1 MLKKK
6 EKDEEDAADGAG
18 AEQREQ
24 ENEDANTSATKQ
36 PGKLAKGFASLR
48 RKASSAA
55 NKALARVGLAEEE
68 EEGPGDDEEEDTPGA
83 QARPERTGS
92 GQQRSGSQVRA
103 VVRRSRLPAPIG
115 GAGVTL
121 ASAPLGA
128 CGDTRVPC
136 PCAPC
141 ACVPCSTGFRV
152 LGPCRPPET
161 TLPALDLC
169 ACQDGE
175 DAGDDENG
183 DVKADREAKKM
194 ERKKKKKRDPDN
206 PNDDGEDSDE
216 IDTDFARDG
225 QIVVKAKAERTEEEI
240 KLDESRPPSRPVS
253 ATLSERNAV
262 QASAVAAALENAQ
275 GADAEDAEPAG
286 PRKIKRAPGD
296 PAPQEE
302 QVADLSGPQ
311 RFLVTIDQIEN
322 LRVDT
327 GYVFLRLT
335 MGNIARES
343 KRYPCGDQLI
353 QGIVKVWT
361 GLIKIN
367 EEFYWEIGDNDAYVS
382 CLLMHVKENGTE
394 AVDLGEVK
402 LDAKKFGVR
411 QVQETYKFSDEAGV
425 VKLKGSKLTK
435 GGEAENED
443 DEQAIMAAMQKH
455 SVTLTSTMRL
465 SIRVI
470 QAVDI
475 PAMDE
480 EGTSDPY
487 LIINCGH
494 MKKRSKV
501 IQRTLKP
508 QWHEDFDFFFAAKT
522 TVPQMEIEMWDRDTS
537 ARDDFMGKASLA
549 IGALLDL
556 RPRQEWVK
564 FKTGNGQYAGK
575 AQIYMTME
583 PKLGQSDS
591 PLKETIMNWFFAE
604 ESYLRFWEEVTGGV
618 SGKRGSA
625 METTS
630 SEELAPAVLKISVL
644 RAKDLLAM
652 DRGGTSDPYVRLHIG
667 DDLVKNKK
675 TSVKNKTLNP
685 TWMENFEFHIQSSQR
700 RDGLVVEAF
709 DKDVVGSDDSLGK
722 LQILLDTLIP
732 DQEYRE
738 WYRFEKDENAKP
750 TDKPN
755 DGQIELSYT
764 LKEIVEKEEAKEN
777 DSAGP
782 KGATGLK
789 RTQTTVH
796 REVKGMQV
804 TVVGGRGMPKMDSGP
819 FGKCDPY
826 LKLRCGS
833 TEHKTQVIKRTLAP
847 TWNENFTFTV
857 ESEDSDIL
865 IVECYD
871 YDMVGAHDFIG
882 SVEIK
887 PKELNAKTS
896 EWYKL
901 VHPDNPE
908 FNAEVFLTLIPVHE
922 SMEEAEKKILAAQAE
937 AKENAASTVLTL
949 DVVAAKGLEAKDSGG
964 TSDPYAIVQVSKEKR
979 KTKVIKKDLN
989 PEWAEKFELVVNDV
1003 NDTLKVSVW
1012 DKDLIGSDD
1021 LIGETMIPLESIVG
1035 QKVPQ
1040 KWYTLYCDSRITGEI
1055 MLGLKLPKP
1064 EGYKSNEEIIQD
1076 VTPQDVS
1083 KEAEASLNQS
1093 NNSDS
1098 STAMYG
1104 QHVCTPPHIRIYISG
1119 TLSDLAQERHFL
1131 HDDVIPQIRRFCEKH
1146 DIFCSVVDVRMGMV
1160 TEEPSMIDICLQEL
1174 DRCSIFLCFV
1184 AQKYGIRVEN
1194 VEPLLKARP
1203 WVENVQGK
1211 SVVEFEVA
1219 SAIVTDP
1226 HKFHGRAFVYLRDSA
1241 YVDSVP
1247 GLARDDYE
1255 ESDPTNALAL
1265 EAFKKRLNSLQGVP
1279 VVNDYV
1285 SPESVMKQVS
1295 KDLLRTV
1302 KKMYGDETRK
1312 RLLTLQRA
1320 TLLHYCAA
1328 DVLHYFLD
1336 SEIAQQLNNYVAF
1349 DDRTVLNVVGPP
1361 GSGKTSLLRTWGAL
1375 YEINRC
1381 RDVFFFM
1388 HFDLGAAGVESA
1400 KGILRRIL
1408 FEMKAFYKI
1417 EEDVP
1422 NDYIQIKRTFLLW
1435 LRMGIAKGGIVIMID
1450 GADGFDEPNDGI
1462 RQFLDCIPKI
1472 LPGGLRLI
1480 LSMETGASVFDQ
1492 ILKKV
1497 NFVKT
1502 LNVGAL
1508 SMKARKYICESM
1520 LVRRNRPVE
1529 DLEERIIQDQGMRNP
1544 LHLRVTMEYFLRTNV
1559 FLPGTSLEAT
1569 FDNILELIEKDFW
1582 EIAPGL
1588 VKKTFTSIARSRRGM
1603 TDTELMSIGG
1613 VNRITWAQFLGSV
1626 EELLDCPDGLMNFI
1640 HGSFDD
1646 AVCARYLQ
1654 SEEDKQKATVTLS
1667 TYFADTALS
1676 FRKIEEYPWLLAEN
1690 ARYWFQFA
1698 QPSEYRQVWRN
1709 LRNCL
1714 VDIDFFQAMYRP
1726 QFVSDLHDFW
1736 HEMADVYDFVHEYEE
1751 SIAMYASKSGSKGAT
1766 DRIIPAVHV
1775 ATCQTKLA
1783 RFFYDS
1789 TRFEAAERMYLK
1801 AIETWK
1807 GCPGKLEQ
1815 VANITLEL
1823 GRMQFVW
1830 GRYEVAEET
1839 LKDAVGHLEKR
1850 FGMNNEGTGKALYL
1864 IADALRR
1871 QKKEAEGVP
1880 YCERAFQTLD
1890 DRMDKS
1896 KKDCSPLYARCTFTL
1911 AILFEILEK
1920 NTKAIEK
1927 YEKCIPVFANALGT
1941 SHPEY
1946 CQALESL
1953 AGVYKAEGELTKAA
1967 ACYQTVLPIK
1977 EEMSALGASLGD
1989 VTTTQNNLAAIFVQL
2004 GDMKAANV
2012 MYRKTVKVRE
2022 HQFGHTHVSVAR
2034 SLEMLA
2040 NTLSETGD
2048 LKDAAMHLQ
2057 RALNIRTRIYGAAH
2071 IECAATMLNL
2081 STVQCRRGQFGAA
2094 RELFKKWLKVM
2105 LAALGASHPT
2115 SIWALNW
2122 LDRWP
2127 EGGAPGTK
2135 MGKKAKKGEMLPGG
2149 KMIVKIIRARGLKAM
2164 DSGKS
2169 SDPYVVVQFSGQT
2182 QKTWPKIKTL
2192 NPEWNEKFEFKVSK
2206 DDRINS
2212 EIVFQCFDKDIMGDD
2227 DDMGKFTIKLMQIP
2241 VAQAY
2246 RVWKQFDDA
2255 ENFPGDVEIEVL
2267 LTEENPPGPK
2277 LEFAN
2282 EAPRGTLLEQME
2294 EKQKR
2299 DKMREER
2306 MQKAAD
2312 LDADEAARNKARAR
2326 INKAS
2331 LKKIERE
2338 KRREAKIAAGLWK
2351 EGDPDDDD
2359 ANDFIDSEPEEEG
2372 KADEP
2377 EEEQTA
2383 DEDDGEPKKASRL
2396 LGLET
2401 DAQTLMEM
2409 EAPESE
2415 AVDEQGATKLH
2426 YACMWGK
2433 EDKVTALLAEDADP
2447 NVQDKDGLTPLHYAV
2462 GDGHV
2467 GILPMMMEA
2476 GAALDIADKEGDMV
2490 IHIAIQ
2496 EKQQECLSFILMQRP
2511 DLINVKGAGGNTALH
2526 LAAGTEED
2534 NKVMV
2539 QFLLANGADAFIENE
2554 DGYSALDLAQE
2565 RNDTILNHPH
2575 YPIIRDHLGI
2585 KETHTGERGAPLKP
2599 VIAEKM
2605 WAFIEQEEIENVLN
2619 YLSGG
2624 LDVDGRL
2631 DANKTT
2637 SLMLAVN
2644 LMKVPL
2650 VKELIDP
2657 QWDANVDIAD
2667 HVGRSALHF
2676 CALLGDEIPIEILDM
2691 LLQRNPNLNLPDIRG
2706 YTPFHFACERCPVN
2720 VLELMS
2726 ERSTVD
2732 ALAFTED
2739 GHTSLH
2745 LAALAGRLDSVRFL
2759 LDKLRGS
2766 AAGNLTFVDEKMA
2779 LHDAVNRMDN
2789 KGNTA
2794 LHLAA
2799 RSEKNKEMC
2808 ELLLEAGGNAR
2819 QVNKDEMSAL
2829 DVAAKQGHGDLINLL
2844 TVAQRS
2850 EPGAG
2855 KGADLAK
2862 ELMMITFAI
2871 KDGDA
2876 EKVHSRFEEGF
2887 GDVDLV
2893 MFLNLPSDEVGDTL
2907 LHKAAAAGQAAIIKI
2922 LVDKGA
2928 YVHAMNEL
2936 RCTPL
2941 HAAAMH
2947 GQAKAIDYLLE
2958 RGADPRA
2965 SDSEGY
2971 CPMHYAAGEGHVEAM
2986 DALVTQGNCDETLK
3000 TFQGLTVLHIAVTE
3014 AQEDMVRYLLQRRP
3028 ELASI
3033 PDSDEVLPIQY
3044 AKAADDRNEE
3054 IINLLAVNIL
3064 SPQGR
3069 LACCLSRSFAIL
3081 VCCIARRV
3089 L

>member
-1 MLKKK
+1 MC
-6 EKDEEDAADGAG
+6 
-18 AEQREQ
+18 
-24 ENEDANTSATKQ
+24 
-36 PGKLAKGFASLR
+36 SL
-48 RKASSAA
+48 S
-55 NKALARVGLAEEE
+55 
-68 EEGPGDDEEEDTPGA
+68 
-83 QARPERTGS
+83 
-92 GQQRSGSQVRA
+92 
-103 VVRRSRLPAPIG
+103 
-115 GAGVTL
+115 
-121 ASAPLGA
+121 
-128 CGDTRVPC
+128 CRVP
-136 PCAPC
+136 
-141 ACVPCSTGFRV
+141 
-152 LGPCRPPET
+152 E
-161 TLPALDLC
+161 PARLALYLC
-169 ACQDGE
+169 ARQEGKGD
-175 DAGDDENG
+175 GDDENN
-183 DVKADREAKKM
+183 KADRDTKKK
-194 ERKKKKKRDPDN
+194 ERKKKKQRDPDN

-216 IDTDFARDG
+216 IDTDFGRDG
-225 QIVVKAKAERTEEEI
+225 QIVVKVKEDRTEMEI

-262 QASAVAAALENAQ
+262 KASAVAAALENAQ
-275 GADAEDAEPAG
+275 GADAPDEPSG
-286 PRKIKRAPGD
+286 PRKMKRAPGEG
-296 PAPQEE
+296 ASQE
-302 QVADLSGPQ
+302 QPPADLSGPQ
-311 RFLVTIDQIEN
+311 RFLVTIDQIEE
-322 LRVDT
+322 LRVDD
-327 GYVFLRLT
+327 GHVFLRLT
-335 MGNIARES
+335 MGSLRRES

-353 QGIVKVWT
+353 QGVVKVWT

-382 CLLMHVKENGTE
+382 CLLMHVREKDKEG
-394 AVDLGEVK
+394 VDLGEVK

-425 VKLKGSKLTK
+425 VKLKGSKLTR

-455 SVTLTSTMRL
+455 SVTLTGTMRL

-487 LIINCGH
+487 LIITCGQ

-549 IGALLDL
+549 IGALVDL
-556 RPRQEWVK
+556 RPRQEWVR
-564 FKTGNGQYAGK
+564 FKGTNGQNAGK
-575 AQIYMTME
+575 VQIYMTME

-591 PLKETIMNWFFAE
+591 PLKETIMNWFLAE
-604 ESYLRFWEEVTGGV
+604 DSYLRFYEEITGGV
-618 SGKRGSA
+618 SGKRGGA

-630 SEELAPAVLKISVL
+630 SDELAPAVIKISVL

-652 DRGGTSDPYVRLHIG
+652 DRGGTSDPYVRLVIG

-675 TSVKNKTLNP
+675 TTVKNKTLNP
-685 TWMENFEFHIQSSQR
+685 TWMENFELHIQSSQR
-700 RDGLVVEAF
+700 RDSLWVEAF
-709 DKDVVGSDDSLGK
+709 DKDLVGTDDSLGK
-722 LQILLDTLIP
+722 FGIALDTIIP
-732 DQEYRE
+732 NQDYRE
-738 WYRFEKDENAKP
+738 WYKFDKDENAKP

-755 DGQIELSYT
+755 DGQIELSYV
-764 LKEIVEKEEAKEN
+764 LKEMGDKADENEKESPDQKGPLARQRTHAKM
-777 DSAGP
+777 
-782 KGATGLK
+782 
-789 RTQTTVH
+789 H

-833 TEHKTQVIKRTLAP
+833 TEHKTKVVKKTLSP
-847 TWNENFTFTV
+847 TWNENFNFAV
-857 ESEDSDIL
+857 ESEDSDVL

-871 YDMVGAHDFIG
+871 YDMVGSHDFIG

-908 FNAEVFLTLIPVHE
+908 FHAEVFLTLIPVHE
-922 SMEEAEKKILAAQAE
+922 SMEEAEKKILAAQTE

-949 DVVAAKGLEAKDSGG
+949 EVVAAKGLEAKDSGG
-964 TSDPYAIVQVSKEKR
+964 TSDPYTIVQVAKEKR
-979 KTKVIKKDLN
+979 KTKVIQKDLN

-1012 DKDLIGSDD
+1012 DKDFIGSDD
-1021 LIGETMIPLESIVG
+1021 LIGETMIPLESVVG

-1040 KWYTLYCDSRITGEI
+1040 KWYTLYHESRITGEI
-1055 MLGLKLPKP
+1055 MLGMKLPKP
-1064 EGYKSNEEIIQD
+1064 EGYKSHEEIIAE
-1076 VTPQDVS
+1076 VTPQDVT
-1083 KEAEASLNQS
+1083 KEEATLNLS
-1093 NNSDS
+1093 NNSDN

-1104 QHVCTPPHIRIYISG
+1104 HHVCTPPHVRVYISG

-1131 HDDVIPQIRRFCEKH
+1131 HGDVIPQIRRFCEKH

-1160 TEEPSMIDICLQEL
+1160 SEDSSMIDICLQEL

-1184 AQKYGIRVEN
+1184 GQKYGIRVEK
-1194 VEPLLKARP
+1194 VDHLLKARP

-1211 SVVEFEVA
+1211 SIVEFEVA

-1255 ESDPTNALAL
+1255 ESDPTDALAL

-1285 SPESVMKQVS
+1285 GPESVMKQVS

-1302 KKMYGDETRK
+1302 KRMYADQTRK

-1320 TLLHYCAA
+1320 TLLHYCA
-1328 DVLHYFLD
+1328 DPVLHYFLD
-1336 SEIAQQLNNYVAF
+1336 SETAQQLNNYVAF
-1349 DDRTVLNVVGPP
+1349 DDRTVLNIVGPP
-1361 GSGKTSLLRTWGAL
+1361 GSGKTSLLRTWGQL

-1381 RDVFFFM
+1381 RDVFFFI
-1388 HFDLGAAGVESA
+1388 HFDLGASGVESA

-1408 FEMKAFYKI
+1408 FEMKAFYNI
-1417 EEDVP
+1417 EEEVP

-1435 LRMGIAKGGIVIMID
+1435 LRMGIAKGGIVIVID

-1502 LNVGAL
+1502 LNIGTL
-1508 SMKARKYICESM
+1508 SMKARKHVCESM
-1520 LVRRNRPVE
+1520 LLRRNRPVE
-1529 DLEERIIQDQGMRNP
+1529 DLEERIIQDNEMRNP
-1544 LHLRVTMEYFLRTNV
+1544 LRLRVAMEYFLRTNV
-1559 FLPGTSLEAT
+1559 FLPGMSLAAT
-1569 FDNILELIEKDFW
+1569 FDNVLELIEKDFW

-1588 VKKTFTSIARSRRGM
+1588 VKKTFTCIARSRRGM

-1613 VNRITWAQFLGSV
+1613 VNRITWARFIGSV
-1626 EELLDCPDGLMNFI
+1626 EELLDCPNGLMNFI

-1646 AVCARYLQ
+1646 AICKRYFE
-1654 SEEDKQKATVTLS
+1654 SEEDKQKVTVLLS
-1667 TYFADTALS
+1667 TYFSETPLS
-1676 FRKIEEYPWLLAEN
+1676 FRKIEEYPWLLAET
-1690 ARYWFQFA
+1690 AQYWFQFA
-1698 QPSEYRQVWRN
+1698 QPAEYRQVWRN

-1714 VDIDFFQAMYRP
+1714 VDIDFFQAMYRD

-1736 HEMADVYDFVHEYEE
+1736 HQMADVFDLVHEYEE
-1751 SIAMYASKSGSKGAT
+1751 SIEKYASKSGSKGAT

-1815 VANITLEL
+1815 VANITLEM
-1823 GRMQFVW
+1823 GKMQFVW
-1830 GRYEVAEET
+1830 GRYEQAEET
-1839 LKDAVGHLEKR
+1839 LKDAVGHLEKK
-1850 FGMNNEGTGKALYL
+1850 FGMNNVGTGKALFL

-1871 QKKEAEGVP
+1871 QKKEAEGLP

-1890 DRMDKS
+1890 DRMDKA
-1896 KKDCSPLYARCTFTL
+1896 KKECSPLYARCTFTL
-1911 AILFEILEK
+1911 GVLFEILEK
-1920 NTKAIEK
+1920 NPKAIEK
-1927 YEKCIPVFANALGT
+1927 YERCIPVFAKALGT

-1946 CQALESL
+1946 CQALECL
-1953 AGVYKAEGELTKAA
+1953 AGVYKAEGELSKAA

-1989 VTTTQNNLAAIFVQL
+1989 VTTTQNNLAAIFVQQ
-2004 GDMKAANV
+2004 GDLKAANV

-2149 KMIVKIIRARGLKAM
+2149 KMSVNIIRARGLKAM
-2164 DSGKS
+2164 DSGGT
-2169 SDPYVVVQFSGQT
+2169 SDPYVVVQFSGQS

-2227 DDMGKFTIKLMQIP
+2227 DDMGKFTIKMMQLP

-2255 ENFPGDVEIEVL
+2255 ENFPGDVEIEIL
-2267 LTEENPPGPK
+2267 LLEDNPPGPK
-2277 LEFAN
+2277 LEFADS
-2282 EAPRGTLLEQME
+2282 APRGTLIEQME

-2299 DKMREER
+2299 DTMRDER
-2306 MQKAAD
+2306 AQKAAD
-2312 LDADEAARNKARAR
+2312 IEADEAARNKARAR

-2351 EGDPDDDD
+2351 EGDPDDNDE
-2359 ANDFIDSEPEEEG
+2359 NDFVDSEPDEEE
-2372 KADEP
+2372 KADEL
-2377 EEEQTA
+2377 EEVQPGAEEA
-2383 DEDDGEPKKASRL
+2383 GETKKVSRL
-2396 LGLET
+2396 LGLDT

-2409 EAPESE
+2409 EASESE
-2415 AVDEQGATKLH
+2415 AVDEQGATRLH
-2426 YACMWGK
+2426 YAAMWGK
-2433 EDKVTALLAEDADP
+2433 EDKITALLAEGADP
-2447 NVQDKDGLTPLHYAV
+2447 NVKDKDGLTPLHYAV

-2467 GILPMMMEA
+2467 GIMPMLIDK
-2476 GAALDIADKEGDMV
+2476 GAMLDVADKEGDMV
-2490 IHIAIQ
+2490 IHISIQ

-2526 LAAGTEED
+2526 LAAGAEED
-2534 NKVMV
+2534 NSGMV
-2539 QFLLANGADAFIENE
+2539 RFLLANGADAFIENE

-2605 WAFIEQEEIENVLN
+2605 WAFIEQDELENVLN

-2637 SLMLAVN
+2637 SLMLAIS

-2650 VKELIDP
+2650 VKELVDP

-2667 HVGRSALHF
+2667 HHGRSALHF
-2676 CALLGDEIPIEILDM
+2676 CALLGETISIEMLDM
-2691 LLQRNPNLNLPDIRG
+2691 LLQRNPNLNLHDIRG

-2720 VLELMS
+2720 VLQMMF
-2726 ERSTVD
+2726 ERATVD
-2732 ALAFTED
+2732 ALAVTED

-2745 LAALAGRLDSVRFL
+2745 LAALACRLDNVKFL
-2759 LDKLRGS
+2759 IDKMRGS
-2766 AAGNLTFVDEKMA
+2766 AAGNLTFVDEQLA

-2799 RSEKNKEMC
+2799 RSEKNKEIC
-2808 ELLLEAGGNAR
+2808 KIILEAGGNAR
-2819 QVNKDEMSAL
+2819 QVNKDDMSAL
-2829 DVAAKQGHGDLINLL
+2829 DVATKQGHGDLINLL
-2844 TVAQRS
+2844 AAAQRS

-2855 KGADLAK
+2855 KGADLAR
-2862 ELMMITFAI
+2862 ELMMLTFAI
-2871 KDGDA
+2871 KDGNAD
-2876 EKVHSRFEEGF
+2876 KVHSRFEQGF
-2887 GDVDLV
+2887 GDIDLV

-2907 LHKAAAAGQAAIIKI
+2907 LHKAAAQGHADIIKM

-2928 YVHAMNEL
+2928 YVHATNEL

-2947 GQAKAIDYLLE
+2947 GQAKAIEYLLE

-2971 CPMHYAAGEGHVEAM
+2971 CPMHYAAGEGHVAAV
-2986 DALVTQGNCDETLK
+2986 DSLVTKGFCDETLK

-3014 AQEDMVRYLLQRRP
+3014 AQENMVNYLLQRKP

-3033 PDSDEVLPIQY
+3033 PDSDGVLPIQY

-3054 IINLLAVNIL
+3054 IVNLLAVGDFFPQNDSIML
-3064 SPQGR
+3064 ALHTRSPR
-3069 LACCLSRSFAIL
+3069 YSVELYLASCTCSTDRSNVSFE
-3081 VCCIARRV
+3081 
-3089 L
+3089 